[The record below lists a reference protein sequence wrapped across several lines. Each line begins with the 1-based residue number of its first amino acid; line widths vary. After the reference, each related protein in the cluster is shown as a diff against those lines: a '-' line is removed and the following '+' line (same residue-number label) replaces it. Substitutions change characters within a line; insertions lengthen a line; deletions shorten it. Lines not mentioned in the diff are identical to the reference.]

1 MRLLK
6 GLDAPKLPDVT
17 LHQLSRGGKD
27 LSRRPRKA
35 RSAGEPQ
42 RLSFQAIRVPTRSG
56 SFHLSSDRPPAAS
69 SVSTL
74 TAGKTET
81 PIPALTHR
89 FMASMLWNSS
99 VSLDTTST
107 SESCRS
113 TPQTVN
119 VSDKVVRP
127 RVLPLAGLLFETVIL
142 AFPCSQGG

>member
-1 MRLLK
+1 MLRYTSFHEAEK
-6 GLDAPKLPDVT
+6 T
-17 LHQLSRGGKD
+17 SRAA
-27 LSRRPRKA
+27 PRKA
-35 RSAGEPQ
+35 RSAGELQ
-42 RLSFQAIRVPTRSG
+42 RLSFQAIRVPTRAG
-56 SFHLSSDRPPAAS
+56 SCHLSSDGPPAAS

-113 TPQTVN
+113 NQQAVN

-127 RVLPLAGLLFETVIL
+127 RVLPLAGLGWERFLVSRKNRGMRKVNPSACLGE
-142 AFPCSQGG
+142 